1 MAGLSARQYDAHY
14 RRLGLLPGATP
25 AAIETAA
32 EALRTKLSPERL
44 SNGPLK
50 EIAPLR
56 LNEIDESKVLLI
68 GYWQR
73 YGSAPPSVQNRAK
86 TAGDGLSRN
95 DSASSAVLLE
105 AKTPPS
111 LALEEAS
118 DKPAEIAVLKVVG
131 PEMPAPSLSFTI
143 FKALDGAVAPS
154 ADVFR
159 PLSIIALVVLA
170 SVWVAVPVIVV
181 RSLALLFADLGI
193 DTWLDYMT
201 VLAKVIPICFVPP
214 FVLYEYAFFRQ
225 MQFPFAGAIR
235 LPVQE
240 ALERCAESLTVESI
254 GNSAGWSIESRELE
268 KVADETVAGEIIALY
283 EGGKTA
289 KSLPLKIHL
298 RLEKLGDSSS
308 FLVYWFELDWR
319 LQFKGKAVSCMKSAR
334 FEMDRL
340 IKES

>member
-14 RRLGLLPGATP
+14 RRLGLLPGASP

-32 EALRTKLSPERL
+32 DSLRKKLSPERL
-44 SNGPLK
+44 NAGPLK

-56 LNEIDESKVLLI
+56 LTEIDESTVLLI

-73 YGSAPPSVQNRAK
+73 CGSAPPSVQNRSKA
-86 TAGDGLSRN
+86 
-95 DSASSAVLLE
+95 
-105 AKTPPS
+105 PPS
-111 LALEEAS
+111 LAVKEAS
-118 DKPAEIAVLKVVG
+118 EKPAELTVVKVVG
-131 PEMPAPSLSFTI
+131 PEMPAPSLSFTV
-143 FKALDGAVAPS
+143 FKAIDGAVAPS

-159 PLSIIALVVLA
+159 PLSIIGLVVLA
-170 SVWVAVPVIVV
+170 SVWVAVPLIVV
-181 RSLALLFADLGI
+181 KILSFLFADLGI

-225 MQFPFAGAIR
+225 MQFPFSGAIR

-240 ALERCAESLTVESI
+240 ALERCAERLTVESI
-254 GNSAGWSIESRELE
+254 GNSAGWSIESRDLE
-268 KVADETVAGEIIALY
+268 KVADEAVAGEIIASY
-283 EGGKTA
+283 EGGKTT
-289 KSLPLKIHL
+289 KGLPLKIHL

-334 FEMDRL
+334 FELDRL